1 MTKKNPFFS
10 KFGTRLDSLDPGS
23 INSYIH
29 LLSREHGVLENLFNA
44 IREGIVVINED
55 GRILYHNT
63 VAKAI
68 FGIPDDYS
76 RVSINSF
83 VKGVDWEAIFS
94 SADSEDHTVR
104 WEVEIFYP
112 ARKVLSF
119 YALARTNAP
128 RRMPGK
134 ELKEKEKCVTLIFN
148 DITETYDK
156 LHNAAETERTALI
169 SLLAA
174 EVAHEIGNPLNS
186 IYLHLQLFQRLLASG
201 DFDAEEAKE
210 MTSAAR
216 SEVER
221 LDHIIHGFLRAL
233 RPSKPVFQ
241 LMDVKESVL
250 ETLNFMRPELEGRGI
265 KVNCLWSETLP
276 AIRGDAEQLKQSFYN
291 LIKNALQA
299 MTGGGVLTISC
310 SSDDR
315 SVLIVFSDS
324 GSGIKS
330 ENASR
335 IFSPQFTTKEK
346 GSGIG
351 LMVVERI
358 VREHNGHISFVS
370 TVGEGTKF
378 IIAFPR
384 ADVQCRVLPTSE
396 KIQDRKS
403 LPSGSVSVPEKED
416 KE

>member
-29 LLSREHGVLENLFNA
+29 LLSREHGMLENLFNA
-44 IREGIVVINED
+44 IREGIVVIDEV

-63 VAKAI
+63 VAKEI
-68 FGIPDDYS
+68 FGIPDDFS
-76 RVSINSF
+76 RISINSF
-83 VKGVDWEAIFS
+83 IKGVDWENIFAA
-94 SADSEDHTVR
+94 ADSENHTMR
-104 WEVEIFYP
+104 TEVEIFYP
-112 ARKVLSF
+112 ARRVLSF
-119 YALARTNAP
+119 YALP
-128 RRMPGK
+128 HSHSPGRMPGK
-134 ELKEKEKCVTLIFN
+134 ELRVEEKYLTLIFN
-148 DITETYDK
+148 DITDTYDR
-156 LHNAAETERTALI
+156 LNTAAETERTALI

-186 IYLHLQLFQRLLASG
+186 IYLHLQLFQRLLER
-201 DFDAEEAKE
+201 DEFDPEEAKE
-210 MTSAAR
+210 MTAEAR
-216 SEVER
+216 GEVER
-221 LDHIIHGFLRAL
+221 LDHIIHNFLHAL
-233 RPSKPVFQ
+233 RPSKPVLQ
-241 LMDVKESVL
+241 IMDVKECVL
-250 ETLNFMRPELEGRGI
+250 ETLNFMRHELEGRGI

-276 AIRGDAEQLKQSFYN
+276 MIRGDAQQLKQSFYN
-291 LIKNALQA
+291 LIKNAVQA
-299 MTGGGVLTISC
+299 MTSGGLLTISC

-315 SVLIVFSDS
+315 SVLTAFSDN

-335 IFSPQFTTKEK
+335 IFSPRFTTKEK

-358 VREHNGHISFVS
+358 VREHGGHISFAS

-384 ADVQCRVLPTSE
+384 ADIQCRVLPTAERS
-396 KIQDRKS
+396 DARKS
-403 LPSGSVSVPEKED
+403 LPAGNITVSEKE
-416 KE
+416 